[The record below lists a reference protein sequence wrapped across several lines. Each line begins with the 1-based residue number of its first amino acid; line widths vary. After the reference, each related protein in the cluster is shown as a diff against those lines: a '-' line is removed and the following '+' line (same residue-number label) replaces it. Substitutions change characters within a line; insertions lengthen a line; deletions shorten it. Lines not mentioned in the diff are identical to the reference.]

1 VLQVV
6 YLVFNESYSASAGAE
21 VTRAELT
28 GEPIRLGRLLTELQ
42 LEREVPGLHFL
53 MLLQEPR
60 RAARISPTGELILL
74 ENQDHSLWNQEQIS
88 EGVELLEKALKSRR
102 FGPYTLHAAIAAVH
116 AESESAAATD
126 WQIVAIY
133 NQLVRITLRQ
143 LSS

>member
-1 VLQVV
+1 
-6 YLVFNESYSASAGAE
+6 
-21 VTRAELT
+21 
-28 GEPIRLGRLLTELQ
+28 
-42 LEREVPGLHFL
+42 